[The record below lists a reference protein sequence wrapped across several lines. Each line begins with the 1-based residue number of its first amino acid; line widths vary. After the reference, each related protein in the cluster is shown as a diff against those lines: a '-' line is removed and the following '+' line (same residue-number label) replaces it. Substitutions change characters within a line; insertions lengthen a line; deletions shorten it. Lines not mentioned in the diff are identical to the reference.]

1 MEYIRHLVSN
11 ARQKMEDGMLEALL
25 GTVNKERVLL
35 YLFARDEGYPREV
48 AKFYGADLRSIQNQF
63 ENLEVGRVL
72 YSRMVGNTRL
82 YAFNPRYPF
91 LEELKALL
99 DKALSFYPD
108 SEREQLVMV
117 RKRPRRKGKPL

>member
-1 MEYIRHLVSN
+1 
-11 ARQKMEDGMLEALL
+11 MLEALL
-25 GTVNKERVLL
+25 GTINKERVLL

-72 YSRMVGNTRL
+72 YSRLVGNTRL

-91 LEELKALL
+91 LEELKSLL